1 MVMAS
6 LSRFTVPL
14 KTDQSSPYQ
23 GLLMPKLQYRFRV
36 SFIGIGNS
44 ADTIEMTKQVVSFNR
59 PSVSFADTDIHVYN
73 STVRVA
79 GKHTW
84 ADLSCSIRDDAKGNV
99 SRLVGEQLQKQ
110 FDFMEQSSAAAGG
123 DYKFTIK
130 CEMLDGGN
138 GVHDAQI
145 LETWEVYG
153 AYIKEANYQELNY
166 ANSDPV
172 TIALTF
178 RFDNALQTSGTL
190 GVGTYV
196 PRVPGDNV
204 TQ

>member
-84 ADLSCSIRDDAKGNV
+84 ADLSCR
-99 SRLVGEQLQKQ
+99 R
-110 FDFMEQSSAAAGG
+110 
-123 DYKFTIK
+123 
-130 CEMLDGGN
+130 
-138 GVHDAQI
+138 
-145 LETWEVYG
+145 
-153 AYIKEANYQELNY
+153 
-166 ANSDPV
+166 
-172 TIALTF
+172 
-178 RFDNALQTSGTL
+178 
-190 GVGTYV
+190 
-196 PRVPGDNV
+196 
-204 TQ
+204 